1 MFYMLFF
8 VSALLCVQIVT
19 RFVDARMNLP
29 FRGMSL
35 QAWEEK
41 YGGVDVP
48 NRVLLKRG
56 LFVLI
61 GSLLAN
67 TVLGGAAALLYAVG
81 LLSGDALRVTLLF
94 IVLVTFFAMPVAE
107 LLFVYDRQG
116 IWSPIVSG
124 VVMALII
131 TAITWDRF
139 SGDVPKLVLRGM
151 FYFGLGWVLQWYRQ
165 QERIRP

>member
-1 MFYMLFF
+1 MLFF

-94 IVLVTFFAMPVAE
+94 IVLVTFFAMP
-107 LLFVYDRQG
+107 
-116 IWSPIVSG
+116 
-124 VVMALII
+124 
-131 TAITWDRF
+131 
-139 SGDVPKLVLRGM
+139 
-151 FYFGLGWVLQWYRQ
+151 
-165 QERIRP
+165 